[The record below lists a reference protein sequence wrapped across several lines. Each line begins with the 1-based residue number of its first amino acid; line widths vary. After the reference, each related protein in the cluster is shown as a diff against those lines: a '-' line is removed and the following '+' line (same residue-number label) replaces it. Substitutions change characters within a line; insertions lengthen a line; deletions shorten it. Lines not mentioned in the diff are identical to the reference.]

1 MTMKKHMNKLVP
13 VAVAGLVFAGAGTV
27 EASAAEAALPT
38 LPEEE
43 MESSERNE
51 TSAAP
56 STTIQAAVS
65 GDPKP
70 VEGGGTE
77 TDVSVNPKYDPENNT
92 FTTDGSLT
100 IKKDEDGGLE
110 GITGTVTSPEVE
122 VEFDEGEQERIEGEI
137 QDALDQLTGAE
148 SGEADSE
155 DGEADSEDGEA
166 DSEAGPETAENT
178 GSDEAKAETP
188 APIDPEEEK
197 ELEEDIKDE
206 ITEPD
211 GSLDWDIGGSLGGY
225 QVDHSTR
232 DEADG
237 TLHIYELTKSETISA
252 PLTIEELNELLGHEL
267 TKAEDNTYTY
277 VNADGVTVTV
287 TVDDQS
293 TETTRTRWV
302 IYMKEVTTTVNSGEQ
317 TESIEPPVVP
327 PVVEDIRPALPAE
340 PGEPSEPSEPGE
352 PGGAETPPSI
362 DASVKEALDALL
374 NENGGWKAGLEV
386 MDERKDGVGKVTV
399 VDGNKTYEFK
409 YESSTVDAGSL
420 TTDQIYSL
428 LPNKSEYSLEDGKIY
443 KVIGGVKRELTF
455 AETQAALQKTTVTIS
470 MKVTEKTPPAEA
482 VPPTDAEI
490 DTAWDTSSRTAM
502 EGAILDAV
510 HNVFDRSLTE
520 GEIQAIK
527 DTVKNLELSK
537 DQGSVEVKV
546 TVGGKEF
553 NVTVNLMPS
562 RAAGSPRMS
571 TTWRGWNREST
582 TGRQT
587 SS

>member
-43 MESSERNE
+43 MESSKRNE

-70 VEGGGTE
+70 AEGGGTE

-100 IKKDEDGGLE
+100 IKKDEDGALE

-155 DGEADSEDGEA
+155 DGEADSE
-166 DSEAGPETAENT
+166 AGPEAAENT

-188 APIDPEEEK
+188 APVDPEEEK

-206 ITEPD
+206 ITEDD
-211 GSLDWDIGGSLGGY
+211 GSLDWDIGDSLGDY
-225 QVDHSTR
+225 HVEHSMR
-232 DEADG
+232 DEDDG
-237 TLHIYELTKSETISA
+237 TLHIYELTKREMNSA
-252 PLTIEELNELLGHEL
+252 PLTLEELNELLGHEL

-293 TETTRTRWV
+293 TETTKTRWV
-302 IYMKEVTTTVNSGEQ
+302 IYMKEVTRTETSEEQ
-317 TESIEPPVVP
+317 TESILPRCRRWWRTSGPPP
-327 PVVEDIRPALPAE
+327 R
-340 PGEPSEPSEPGE
+340 
-352 PGGAETPPSI
+352 
-362 DASVKEALDALL
+362 
-374 NENGGWKAGLEV
+374 
-386 MDERKDGVGKVTV
+386 
-399 VDGNKTYEFK
+399 
-409 YESSTVDAGSL
+409 
-420 TTDQIYSL
+420 
-428 LPNKSEYSLEDGKIY
+428 
-443 KVIGGVKRELTF
+443 
-455 AETQAALQKTTVTIS
+455 
-470 MKVTEKTPPAEA
+470 
-482 VPPTDAEI
+482 
-490 DTAWDTSSRTAM
+490 
-502 EGAILDAV
+502 
-510 HNVFDRSLTE
+510 
-520 GEIQAIK
+520 
-527 DTVKNLELSK
+527 
-537 DQGSVEVKV
+537 
-546 TVGGKEF
+546 
-553 NVTVNLMPS
+553 
-562 RAAGSPRMS
+562 RAR
-571 TTWRGWNREST
+571 
-582 TGRQT
+582 
-587 SS
+587 

>member
-1 MTMKKHMNKLVP
+1 MKKHMNKLVP
-13 VAVAGLVFAGAGTV
+13 VAVASLVFAGAGTV

-137 QDALDQLTGAE
+137 QDALDQLTGTE
-148 SGEADSE
+148 S
-155 DGEADSEDGEA
+155 GEADSEDGEA

-178 GSDEAKAETP
+178 SSDEAKAETP
-188 APIDPEEEK
+188 APVDPEEEK

-211 GSLDWDIGGSLGGY
+211 GSLDWDIGDSLGDY
-225 QVDHSTR
+225 HVEHSTR
-232 DEADG
+232 DEDDG
-237 TLHIYELTKSETISA
+237 TLHIYELTKSETTSA
-252 PLTIEELNELLGHEL
+252 LLTIEELNELLGHEL

-293 TETTRTRWV
+293 TETTKTRWV
-302 IYMKEVTTTVNSGEQ
+302 IYMKEVTRTETSEEQ
-317 TESIEPPVVP
+317 TESIAPPEVP
-327 PVVEDIRPALPAE
+327 PVVEDIRPA
-340 PGEPSEPSEPGE
+340 
-352 PGGAETPPSI
+352 PP
-362 DASVKEALDALL
+362 
-374 NENGGWKAGLEV
+374 
-386 MDERKDGVGKVTV
+386 R
-399 VDGNKTYEFK
+399 
-409 YESSTVDAGSL
+409 
-420 TTDQIYSL
+420 
-428 LPNKSEYSLEDGKIY
+428 
-443 KVIGGVKRELTF
+443 
-455 AETQAALQKTTVTIS
+455 
-470 MKVTEKTPPAEA
+470 
-482 VPPTDAEI
+482 
-490 DTAWDTSSRTAM
+490 
-502 EGAILDAV
+502 
-510 HNVFDRSLTE
+510 
-520 GEIQAIK
+520 
-527 DTVKNLELSK
+527 
-537 DQGSVEVKV
+537 
-546 TVGGKEF
+546 
-553 NVTVNLMPS
+553 
-562 RAAGSPRMS
+562 RAR
-571 TTWRGWNREST
+571 
-582 TGRQT
+582 
-587 SS
+587 

>member
-1 MTMKKHMNKLVP
+1 MKKHMNKLVP

-155 DGEADSEDGEA
+155 DGEADSE
-166 DSEAGPETAENT
+166 AGPETAENT

-197 ELEEDIKDE
+197 ELEEDIKGE

-232 DEADG
+232 VEDDG

-302 IYMKEVTTTVNSGEQ
+302 IYMKEVTRTETSEDQ
-317 TESIEPPVVP
+317 TESIAPPEVP
-327 PVVEDIRPALPAE
+327 PVVEDIQPA
-340 PGEPSEPSEPGE
+340 
-352 PGGAETPPSI
+352 PP
-362 DASVKEALDALL
+362 
-374 NENGGWKAGLEV
+374 
-386 MDERKDGVGKVTV
+386 R
-399 VDGNKTYEFK
+399 
-409 YESSTVDAGSL
+409 
-420 TTDQIYSL
+420 
-428 LPNKSEYSLEDGKIY
+428 
-443 KVIGGVKRELTF
+443 
-455 AETQAALQKTTVTIS
+455 
-470 MKVTEKTPPAEA
+470 
-482 VPPTDAEI
+482 
-490 DTAWDTSSRTAM
+490 
-502 EGAILDAV
+502 
-510 HNVFDRSLTE
+510 
-520 GEIQAIK
+520 
-527 DTVKNLELSK
+527 
-537 DQGSVEVKV
+537 
-546 TVGGKEF
+546 
-553 NVTVNLMPS
+553 
-562 RAAGSPRMS
+562 RAR
-571 TTWRGWNREST
+571 
-582 TGRQT
+582 
-587 SS
+587 